1 MDFQLFGED
10 TEGSLA
16 LGEEELVLT
25 ILNDLYAA
33 HANVCVIWH
42 SGLRVG
48 VSWWVVVHAGAGAGC
63 FTRTKPFFF
72 FFFFFFPRTV
82 GAVGGHPE
90 GNGAAGASD

>member
-33 HANVCVIWH
+33 HANVCVTWH

-48 VSWWVVVHAGAGAGC
+48 VSV
-63 FTRTKPFFF
+63 
-72 FFFFFFPRTV
+72 
-82 GAVGGHPE
+82 
-90 GNGAAGASD
+90 